1 MNHAKN
7 HAQILTLTQKH
18 LFSWLEK
25 NFETFKNLKEAQK
38 SLNLLN
44 ISITGNNLT

>member
-38 SLNLLN
+38 ALIYS
-44 ISITGNNLT
+44 ISVSRGII